1 MHASSGC
8 KLLETE
14 NSREDSSP
22 LFAFA
27 SNSGG
32 FATAPP
38 RWAASAARSASAY
51 AVGSA
56 PPRRLRRPR
65 SRLSSPPRPPRG
77 AAWWSRGSGPS
88 PSRPRRGAH
97 LGPPRGRRLRS
108 ARARAEDLRLPGGA
122 DAGRTLEQLPSRVAA
137 PVPRGKGDAEFDE
150 EAWTKVAYHTHRC
163 FISPNNSNAL
173 LMCFY

>member
-51 AVGSA
+51 AVGSP

-65 SRLSSPPRPPRG
+65 SRLSSPRRALPRG

-88 PSRPRRGAH
+88 PLSAAAWGPPGTASWPAAARCARSPPRTCASRGEPTRGGRWSSSRPGS
-97 LGPPRGRRLRS
+97 PPPCRAGRATPSSTRRLG
-108 ARARAEDLRLPGGA
+108 LRLLIIL
-122 DAGRTLEQLPSRVAA
+122 TVA
-137 PVPRGKGDAEFDE
+137 
-150 EAWTKVAYHTHRC
+150 
-163 FISPNNSNAL
+163 SLAL
-173 LMCFY
+173 IIPMLC